1 MGKHSIGKFRL
12 TPVQRRLL
20 YTIGIAI
27 SGALATRGYID
38 GDISGA
44 INTILAAILGVAAG
58 NAVNKDGNNGGH

>member
-1 MGKHSIGKFRL
+1 MGKHSISKFRL
-12 TPVQRRLL
+12 TPTQRRLL

-58 NAVNKDGNNGGH
+58 NAVNKGGDNGGH

>member
-1 MGKHSIGKFRL
+1 MGKHSISKFRL

-20 YTIGIAI
+20 YTTGIAI
-27 SGALATRGYID
+27 SGALAARGYID

-58 NAVNKDGNNGGH
+58 NAVHRNDADGQH

>member
-1 MGKHSIGKFRL
+1 MGKHSLDKFHL
-12 TPVQRRLL
+12 TAAQRRIL

-27 SGALATRGYID
+27 SGALAARGYID

-58 NAVNKDGNNGGH
+58 NATHRNDDNG

>member
-1 MGKHSIGKFRL
+1 MGKHSISKFRP
-12 TPVQRRLL
+12 TPVQRRIL

-27 SGALATRGYID
+27 SGALAARGYVD

-58 NAVNKDGNNGGH
+58 NATHKNDDNG

>member
-1 MGKHSIGKFRL
+1 MGKHSISKFHL
-12 TPVQRRLL
+12 TPTQRRLL

-27 SGALATRGYID
+27 SGALAARGYID

-58 NAVNKDGNNGGH
+58 NAAHKNDDNGQH

>member
-1 MGKHSIGKFRL
+1 MGKHSISKFHL
-12 TPVQRRLL
+12 TPMQRRLL

-27 SGALATRGYID
+27 SGALAARGYID

-58 NAVNKDGNNGGH
+58 NAVNKGGDDGGH